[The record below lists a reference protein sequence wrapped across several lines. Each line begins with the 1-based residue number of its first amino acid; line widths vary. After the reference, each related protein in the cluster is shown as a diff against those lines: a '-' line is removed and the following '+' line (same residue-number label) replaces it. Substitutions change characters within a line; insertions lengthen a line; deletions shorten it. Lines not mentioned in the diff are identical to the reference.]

1 VNDYQAMIAP
11 VNHVEPVPRRIRA
24 FLGGEKVLDTTR
36 ALYVWEWPYYPQYY
50 IPLPDVRS
58 DLLIPEGHTQ
68 QTGRGVAEPQ
78 GVLAGGFHRPHAA
91 RLLTS
96 SPISG
101 LAGTVRFDWAA
112 LDAWFE
118 EDEQVF
124 VHPRNP
130 YVRIDALRSNRPV
143 RVELGGVVLA
153 DSRSPVM
160 VFETGLPTRYY
171 LSRTDVDFGR
181 LIPTDTVTACPYKGN
196 TSGYWSIRAGGTV
209 HKDLAWSY
217 DFPARQLLPIAGMVA
232 FYNEKVDI
240 ILDGQRLERPQTH
253 FFPSDHNRTVHSSQE
268 PPKTDEPA
276 EPSVR

>member
-1 VNDYQAMIAP
+1 MNDYPAMIAP

-50 IPLPDVRS
+50 IPLSDVRR
-58 DLLIPEGHTQ
+58 DLLIPEGETQ
-68 QTGRGVAEPQ
+68 HTGRGVAEPQ
-78 GVLAGGFHRPHAA
+78 EVRVGGIHRPHAA

-96 SPISG
+96 SPIGG
-101 LAGTVRFDWAA
+101 LTGTVRFDWAA

-124 VHPRNP
+124 VHPRSP
-130 YVRIDALRSNRPV
+130 YVRVDALRSNRPV
-143 RVELGGVVLA
+143 RVELEGVVLA

-171 LSRTDVDFGR
+171 LSRTDVDFGH
-181 LIPTDTVTACPYKGN
+181 LIPTGTVTACPYKGI
-196 TSGYWSIRAGGTV
+196 TSGYWSIRTGDTV
-209 HKDLAWSY
+209 RTDLAWSY

-240 ILDGQRLERPQTH
+240 FLDGQRLEQPQAH
-253 FFPSDHNRTVHSSQE
+253 FFPSDDNRTSHRPQE
-268 PPKTDEPA
+268 SARRA
-276 EPSVR
+276 EH